1 MYVIYHLSNSF
12 YCRHTDPSGSEL
24 PAQAAL
30 RERVQQLD
38 PGDSAR
44 RLHQHDEARQA
55 HPHQEQ
61 DHQAGPLQPH
71 R

>member
-1 MYVIYHLSNSF
+1 MYVIYHLSISP
-12 YCRHTDPSGSEL
+12 YCRYADSAGAEL
-24 PAQAAL
+24 PAKAAL

>member
-1 MYVIYHLSNSF
+1 MYVIYHLSISP
-12 YCRHTDPSGSEL
+12 YCRHADPACSEL

-61 DHQAGPLQPH
+61 DHQARSLQPH

>member
-1 MYVIYHLSNSF
+1 MYVIYHLSISPD
-12 YCRHTDPSGSEL
+12 CRYADPAGSEL

>member
-1 MYVIYHLSNSF
+1 MCVIYHLSISS
-12 YCRHTDPSGSEL
+12 YCRYADPAGAEL

-61 DHQAGPLQPH
+61 DHKTGPEQFN